1 MSSIH
6 LRHGEGKRVKEDI
19 IDSRAEPP
27 EIGRRHVVI
36 GFTTAIAGLST
47 IPLWMPGQKALAAS
61 TIPYRWPFDTL
72 RLPDPRQGQQWDAS
86 REGGRRRHAGAD
98 LNVGDS
104 GARMYSIASGVVVR
118 GVYTQQPSGSQ
129 EFVFGNMITIKND
142 DGVFA
147 TYAHMQGPPL
157 VRPGVR
163 VALGQHIGYL
173 GSTGTSTPH
182 LHLEMRTGDNGGSFQ
197 VQDDFDPVPYINS
210 RLGVPKP
217 LPVIAAS
224 SEEDEEDMYIRR
236 ADTGAVAVFGGGF
249 RSDGGTAGRHQ
260 FGSEAEYQKWRIVL
274 NAYNSNIDRTGGDAR
289 GKRFVPPAN
298 LADVMAVDE
307 PTWAVVCG
315 LWGV

>member
-1 MSSIH
+1 M
-6 LRHGEGKRVKEDI
+6 
-19 IDSRAEPP
+19 
-27 EIGRRHVVI
+27 
-36 GFTTAIAGLST
+36 
-47 IPLWMPGQKALAAS
+47 PLWMPGQEAQAAGL
-61 TIPYRWPFDTL
+61 IPYRWPFDTVK
-72 RLPDPRQGQQWDAS
+72 LPDPRQGQQWDAS
-86 REGGRRRHAGAD
+86 REGGTRKHAGAD
-98 LNVGDS
+98 LNVNET

-118 GVYTQQPSGSQ
+118 GRYTAQPSGTQ
-129 EFVFGNMITIKND
+129 DYTFGNTVTIKND
-142 DGVFA
+142 DGVYA

-157 VRPGVR
+157 VRPGSR

-173 GSTGTSTPH
+173 GSTGTSTAH
-182 LHLEMRTGDNGGSFQ
+182 LHLEMRTGDNAGNYK

-217 LPVIAAS
+217 LPAIVAS

-274 NAYNSNIDRTGGDAR
+274 NAYNANIDKTGGDSR

-298 LADVMAVDE
+298 LSDVMAVDE